1 MDKLNDMNTRLAEIS
16 KELDEVAENEFTEAM
31 IDAEN
36 MKGVLEMARTFVT
49 YLDDFPRKIDVET
62 GYRAVLSVL
71 SVLDTTLYD
80 TYKRLAALNNKLREI
95 L

>member
-1 MDKLNDMNTRLAEIS
+1 MDKLNDMSVKLAEIS
-16 KELDEVAENEFTEAM
+16 KELDDVAENEFTEAM

-49 YLDDFPRKIDVET
+49 YLDDFLRKVDVET